1 MEFGEKLKR
10 AREEKGI
17 TQQTLANQL
26 FVTRQAVSRWE
37 CGARFPDLLTAKKI
51 SEYLEVSLDDL
62 LSKDETKK
70 CAEENPIIESPVIQ
84 KIQSALYGFNAMAFL
99 LIVTFSLYL
108 YIQTGN
114 TDDNP
119 MMLYSLSIA
128 VRRVS
133 MMLFMFWGAVLS
145 IREKLSPKKT
155 TILPM
160 SFCIAH
166 IMTPLTSLFYIIS
179 AYGIYPAGSM
189 VFRFVLYFL
198 FPLLCMIAVY
208 RFFFLGKQHW
218 RFGIYTYF
226 LYSIVTKII
235 SYGQARFSGIDTELG
250 VLFGTL
256 ELFAEISLAILV
268 LYQTYTLYKKRC
280 HITPD
285 NFTKK

>member
-108 YIQTGN
+108 CIQTGN
-114 TDDNP
+114 TDDP
-119 MMLYSLSIA
+119 MLLYSLSLA
-128 VRRVS
+128 FRRIS
-133 MMLFMFWGAVLS
+133 LMLFMFWGVSLS
-145 IREKLSPKKT
+145 IREKLSPKKAA
-155 TILPM
+155 ILPLL
-160 SFCIAH
+160 FCVTQI
-166 IMTPLTSLFYIIS
+166 ITPLTSLYYMIS
-179 AYGIYPAGSM
+179 SHGTYPAGNM
-189 VFRFVLYFL
+189 ILHFVSYFL
-198 FPLLCMIAVY
+198 FPFLCMISVY
-208 RFFFLGKQHW
+208 HFFFLGKQRW

-226 LYSIVTKII
+226 LYSIILDVIV
-235 SYGQARFSGIDTELG
+235 YVQARSSEIDIELG

-280 HITPD
+280 HITSD
-285 NFTKK
+285 NFTKN